1 VVFFS
6 VITAIYGHDLYQQL
20 TGHIEPDHWW
30 RILIF
35 GMPALLMVFCFIN
48 AERNGFFIHSSLINI
63 GDASYSIYLSHI
75 LTLTAAG
82 RIWSAFSSDSLYD
95 NYLMVP
101 MLFILTIIVGMFSYR
116 YVEKPLLSYS
126 RRIA

>member
-1 VVFFS
+1 
-6 VITAIYGHDLYQQL
+6 
-20 TGHIEPDHWW
+20 
-30 RILIF
+30 
-35 GMPALLMVFCFIN
+35 MPALFVVFSFIN
-48 AERNGFFIHSSLINI
+48 AERNGFVIHSSLINI

-101 MLFILTIIVGMFSYR
+101 MLFILAIIVGVFSYR
-116 YVEKPLLSYS
+116 YIEKPLLAYS